1 MSSTELDRGRDL
13 ASLAPRAVPSPPP
26 EWGSGVDPAVL
37 VDLSP
42 DAAFVIDVDG
52 RLRYANQ
59 AAETMFGGVA
69 AEHIGSSVLELVH
82 PDDAKVVMSSL
93 HAVLNK
99 PVGTPVEVRVLGPSG
114 QWRWIEVIGRDCRAV
129 AGIEGILCSGRD
141 LTERRMWE
149 VAANDVVLLQQVVQ
163 HAATIVL
170 CLDAEG
176 RVTSVNGAFT
186 RLLGHDPS
194 VVVGSALLAF
204 VSPSHQRILTD
215 ALAGASWAGATG
227 VEVAMRAADGQP
239 DSLIRLEIVNLVADP
254 VVAGYIV
261 TGYDVSDL
269 QDAKRQLEHLA
280 THDALTGLANR
291 ALLHDR
297 LHRLLTAQ
305 EPLAL
310 LYVDLDE
317 FKPVN
322 DRLGHSA
329 GDELLCCVAG
339 RLAAAVDAGD
349 LVARVGGDEF
359 VVMARG
365 VTELAQATALAERL
379 EAIVRAPFGLRSG
392 IVQVSASVGAVIAGP
407 ESSALG
413 LLGEADLAM
422 YVAKAG
428 RTGRWPP
435 LDK

>member
-1 MSSTELDRGRDL
+1 
-13 ASLAPRAVPSPPP
+13 
-26 EWGSGVDPAVL
+26 
-37 VDLSP
+37 
-42 DAAFVIDVDG
+42 
-52 RLRYANQ
+52 
-59 AAETMFGGVA
+59 
-69 AEHIGSSVLELVH
+69 
-82 PDDAKVVMSSL
+82 L
-93 HAVLNK
+93 HAALNK
-99 PVGTPVEVRVLGPSG
+99 PVGKPVEVRVLGPSG
-114 QWRWIEVIGRDCRAV
+114 QWRLIEVIGRDCRAT

-149 VAANDVVLLQQVVQ
+149 VAANDVVLFQQVVQ

-170 CLDAEG
+170 RLDAEG

-194 VVVGSALLAF
+194 VIVGSALLAF
-204 VSPSHQRILTD
+204 VSPSDRRILTE
-215 ALAGASWAGATG
+215 ALAGAGWAGATAI
-227 VEVAMRAADGQP
+227 EVAMRAADGQP
-239 DSLIRLEIVNLVADP
+239 DRVIRLEIVNLVADP
-254 VVAGYIV
+254 IVAGYIV

-269 QDAKRQLEHLA
+269 QDAKSRLEHLA

-291 ALLHDR
+291 ALLQDR
-297 LHRLLTAQ
+297 LHRLLANK

-339 RLAAAVDAGD
+339 RLAAAVAIGD

-359 VVMARG
+359 VVMALG
-365 VTELAQATALAERL
+365 VTELAQATALAARL
-379 EAIVRAPFGLRSG
+379 EAILRSPFGLRSG
-392 IVQVSASVGAVIAGP
+392 IVRVSASVGAVIARP
-407 ESSALG
+407 ESSAQG

-422 YVAKAG
+422 YVAKGG
-428 RTGRWPP
+428 RRERWPA
-435 LDK
+435 LDQ